1 MPVELLI
8 IPLGAFL
15 AAFVVAAAGFGDALV
30 LGAIWFHFLDPIDAV
45 PLIVA
50 CGFVMQFQPLYR
62 LRKVLIYSDLPPFVF
77 AGVLGV
83 PVGAWFLAHTAPDP
97 FRLGIGVFLIAYGIF
112 MLFRPHTTELLWGGR
127 IADAFVGFLGGVL
140 GGFAGLSG
148 VTPTLWVGLRG
159 WVKARQRGVYQP
171 FVFAMHG
178 LSVAW
183 LAWKGLV
190 DAETGM
196 WLALCLPAILIGG
209 WVGLKVYH
217 LLDEKRFRQFILALL
232 LVSGIALVL

>member
-1 MPVELLI
+1 MPLEVII
-8 IPLGAFL
+8 IPGGAFL

-30 LGAIWFHFLDPIDAV
+30 LGAVWFHFMDPIEAV

-50 CGFVMQFQPLYR
+50 NGFVMQFQPLYK
-62 LRKVLIYSDLPPFVF
+62 LRSVLIYDRLAPFLL

-83 PVGAWFLAHTAPDP
+83 PVGAWFLAHTEPDP
-97 FRLGIGVFLIAYGIF
+97 FRFGTGVFLITYCLFIF
-112 MLFRPHTTELLWGGR
+112 LKPQQSAIQWGGKFV
-127 IADAFVGFLGGVL
+127 DAIVGFFGGIL

-159 WVKARQRGVYQP
+159 WSKARQRGVFQP

-183 LAWKGLV
+183 LGWKGLV
-190 DAETGM
+190 TVDTGIRLL
-196 WLALCLPAILIGG
+196 WCLPAILIGG

-217 LLDEKRFRQFILALL
+217 LLDEQRFRQFVLALL
-232 LVSGIALVL
+232 VVSGVTLVL

>member
-1 MPVELLI
+1 MPIEILI
-8 IPLGAFL
+8 IPIGAFF

-30 LGAIWFHFLDPIDAV
+30 LGAIWFHFLDPVEAV

-62 LRKVLIYSDLPPFVF
+62 LRKILIYRDLPPFVI
-77 AGVLGV
+77 AGILGV
-83 PVGAWFLAHTAPDP
+83 PLGAWFLTHTAPDP
-97 FRLGIGVFLIAYGIF
+97 FRFGIGWFLLTYGLF
-112 MLFRPHTTELLWGGR
+112 MLLRRQTTAIAWGGK
-127 IADAFVGFLGGVL
+127 IADAFIGFLGGIL

-159 WVKARQRGVYQP
+159 WEKARQRGVFQP
-171 FVFAMHG
+171 FVFSMHG

-190 DAETGM
+190 DAETGLRLL
-196 WLALCLPAILIGG
+196 WCLPAIAVGG

-232 LVSGIALVL
+232 LVSGAALVL

>member
-1 MPVELLI
+1 MPVEFII
-8 IPLGAFL
+8 IPLGGFF

-30 LGAIWFHFLDPIDAV
+30 LGAIWFHFFDPVEAV

-50 CGFVMQFQPLYR
+50 CGFIMQLQPLYR
-62 LRKVLIYSDLPPFVF
+62 LRKVLLYDNLPPFLI

-83 PVGAWFLAHTAPDP
+83 PVGAWILTHIAPDP
-97 FRLGIGVFLIAYGIF
+97 FRLGIGLFLLTYGVF
-112 MLFRPHTTELLWGGR
+112 MLVRPQNSGVEWGGKF
-127 IADAFVGFLGGVL
+127 ADAGVGFLGGIL

-148 VTPTLWVGLRG
+148 VTPTLWVGIRG
-159 WVKARQRGVYQP
+159 WIKSRQRGVYQP

-190 DAETGM
+190 DGETLM
-196 WLALCLPAILIGG
+196 RLLWCLPAIFIGG

-217 LLDEKRFRQFILALL
+217 LLDEQRFRQFILTLL
-232 LVSGIALVL
+232 LVSGVTLVL